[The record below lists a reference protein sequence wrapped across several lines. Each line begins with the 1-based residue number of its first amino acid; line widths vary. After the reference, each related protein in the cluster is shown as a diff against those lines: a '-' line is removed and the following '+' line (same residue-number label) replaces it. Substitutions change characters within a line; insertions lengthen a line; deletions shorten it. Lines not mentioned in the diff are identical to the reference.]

1 MALLNPATIKSKWT
15 IILLN
20 AFFAWAK
27 SRRNIALKSKLGK
40 AVNYLIDE
48 EPYLRRYIE
57 DGRLQIDHNRAELKQ
72 QNQVISISATVN
84 LHGGCFDGYILKK
97 MLTATEI
104 SSVFVTAS
112 YICFPTNI
120 SVLQQ
125 NKRQL
130 NSLPLVILIYSVFSG
145 YPNYWHWACFYKS

>member
-1 MALLNPATIKSKWT
+1 MTVTFSK
-15 IILLN
+15 
-20 AFFAWAK
+20 
-27 SRRNIALKSKLGK
+27 
-40 AVNYLIDE
+40 E
-48 EPYLRRYIE
+48 
-57 DGRLQIDHNRAELKQ
+57 
-72 QNQVISISATVN
+72 
-84 LHGGCFDGYILKK
+84 
-97 MLTATEI
+97 MLTAAEI

-145 YPNYWHWACFYKS
+145 YPNY

>member
-40 AVNYLIDE
+40 EVNYLIEE

-72 QNQVISISATVN
+72 QKQVISISATVN
-84 LHGGCFDGYILKK
+84 LHGGCFDGYILKRNAYRSRNFK
-97 MLTATEI
+97 RFRNRILHMFYNKHI
-104 SSVFVTAS
+104 SSATKQATA
-112 YICFPTNI
+112 
-120 SVLQQ
+120 
-125 NKRQL
+125 
-130 NSLPLVILIYSVFSG
+130 
-145 YPNYWHWACFYKS
+145 

>member
-1 MALLNPATIKSKWT
+1 MRQMLSSATLQAVSMSKRTSTMMYQISLQVQTQIFLRLCQEKCASYFSNLHTLFYKLQSAVLL
-15 IILLN
+15 LLEGLL
-20 AFFAWAK
+20 FT
-27 SRRNIALKSKLGK
+27 
-40 AVNYLIDE
+40 
-48 EPYLRRYIE
+48 
-57 DGRLQIDHNRAELKQ
+57 
-72 QNQVISISATVN
+72 QNFMGSLISISATVN

-145 YPNYWHWACFYKS
+145 YPNY

>member
-1 MALLNPATIKSKWT
+1 MVIIIIIIDMRLCQEKCASYFSNLHTLFYKLQSAVLL
-15 IILLN
+15 LLEGLL
-20 AFFAWAK
+20 FT
-27 SRRNIALKSKLGK
+27 
-40 AVNYLIDE
+40 
-48 EPYLRRYIE
+48 
-57 DGRLQIDHNRAELKQ
+57 
-72 QNQVISISATVN
+72 QNFMGCLISISATVN

-104 SSVFVTAS
+104 SSVFVTAP

-130 NSLPLVILIYSVFSG
+130 NSPPLVILIYSVFSG
-145 YPNYWHWACFYKS
+145 YPNY

>member
-1 MALLNPATIKSKWT
+1 M
-15 IILLN
+15 N

-40 AVNYLIDE
+40 AVNYLIEE

-97 MLTATEI
+97 MLTAAEI

-145 YPNYWHWACFYKS
+145 YPNY

>member
-1 MALLNPATIKSKWT
+1 LLEG
-15 IILLN
+15 LL
-20 AFFAWAK
+20 FT
-27 SRRNIALKSKLGK
+27 
-40 AVNYLIDE
+40 
-48 EPYLRRYIE
+48 
-57 DGRLQIDHNRAELKQ
+57 
-72 QNQVISISATVN
+72 QNFMGSLISISATVN
-84 LHGGCFDGYILKK
+84 LHGDCFDGYILKK

-145 YPNYWHWACFYKS
+145 YPNYWH

>member
-1 MALLNPATIKSKWT
+1 MVIIIIIIDMRLCQEKCASYVSNLHTLFYKLQSAVLL
-15 IILLN
+15 LLEGLL
-20 AFFAWAK
+20 FT
-27 SRRNIALKSKLGK
+27 
-40 AVNYLIDE
+40 
-48 EPYLRRYIE
+48 
-57 DGRLQIDHNRAELKQ
+57 
-72 QNQVISISATVN
+72 QNFMGCLISISATVN

-104 SSVFVTAS
+104 SSVSVTAS

-130 NSLPLVILIYSVFSG
+130 NSPPLVILIYSVFS
-145 YPNYWHWACFYKS
+145 S

>member
-1 MALLNPATIKSKWT
+1 MNKSNQKHRIKD
-15 IILLN
+15 
-20 AFFAWAK
+20 
-27 SRRNIALKSKLGK
+27 KLGK
-40 AVNYLIDE
+40 AVNYLIEE

-57 DGRLQIDHNRAELKQ
+57 DGRLQIDHNRAEPKQ
-72 QNQVISISATVN
+72 QKQVISISATVN

-97 MLTATEI
+97 MLTAAEI
-104 SSVFVTAS
+104 SSVSVTAS

-145 YPNYWHWACFYKS
+145 YPNY

>member
-1 MALLNPATIKSKWT
+1 MVIIIIIIDMRLCQEKCASYFSNLHTLFYKLQSAVLL
-15 IILLN
+15 LLEGLL
-20 AFFAWAK
+20 FT
-27 SRRNIALKSKLGK
+27 
-40 AVNYLIDE
+40 
-48 EPYLRRYIE
+48 
-57 DGRLQIDHNRAELKQ
+57 
-72 QNQVISISATVN
+72 QNFMGCLISISATVN

-104 SSVFVTAS
+104 SSVFVTAP

-130 NSLPLVILIYSVFSG
+130 NSPPLVILIYSVFS
-145 YPNYWHWACFYKS
+145 S

>member
-1 MALLNPATIKSKWT
+1 M
-15 IILLN
+15 N

-27 SRRNIALKSKLGK
+27 SHRNIASKTSS
-40 AVNYLIDE
+40 ARRSNYLIEE

-57 DGRLQIDHNRAELKQ
+57 DGRLQIDLNRAELKQ

-104 SSVFVTAS
+104 SSVSVTAS

-130 NSLPLVILIYSVFSG
+130 NSPPLVILIYSVFSG
-145 YPNYWHWACFYKS
+145 YPNY

>member
-1 MALLNPATIKSKWT
+1 MVIIIIIIDMRLCQEKCVSYFSNLHTLFYKLQSAVLL
-15 IILLN
+15 LLEGLL
-20 AFFAWAK
+20 FT
-27 SRRNIALKSKLGK
+27 
-40 AVNYLIDE
+40 
-48 EPYLRRYIE
+48 
-57 DGRLQIDHNRAELKQ
+57 
-72 QNQVISISATVN
+72 QNFMGCLISISATVN

-104 SSVFVTAS
+104 SSVSVTAS

-130 NSLPLVILIYSVFSG
+130 NSPPLVIIILFSEFPQLLTLSLILLQY
-145 YPNYWHWACFYKS
+145 YHYTL

>member
-1 MALLNPATIKSKWT
+1 M
-15 IILLN
+15 N
-20 AFFAWAK
+20 AFFARAK
-27 SRRNIALKSKLGK
+27 SHRNIALKSKLGK
-40 AVNYLIDE
+40 AVNYLIE
-48 EPYLRRYIE
+48 KEPYLRRNIE

-72 QNQVISISATVN
+72 QKQVISISATVN
-84 LHGGCFDGYILKK
+84 LHGDCFDGYILKK

-145 YPNYWHWACFYKS
+145 YPNY

>member
-1 MALLNPATIKSKWT
+1 MLILFLFFSLPICRNPNFYYRAATTKSK
-15 IILLN
+15 
-20 AFFAWAK
+20 F
-27 SRRNIALKSKLGK
+27 SK
-40 AVNYLIDE
+40 E
-48 EPYLRRYIE
+48 
-57 DGRLQIDHNRAELKQ
+57 
-72 QNQVISISATVN
+72 
-84 LHGGCFDGYILKK
+84 

-145 YPNYWHWACFYKS
+145 YPNY

>member
-1 MALLNPATIKSKWT
+1 M
-15 IILLN
+15 N
-20 AFFAWAK
+20 AFLCVGK
-27 SRRNIALKSKLGK
+27 ITQKYRIKDKLGK
-40 AVNYLIDE
+40 AVNYLIKE

-72 QNQVISISATVN
+72 QKQVISISATVN
-84 LHGGCFDGYILKK
+84 LHGDCFDGYILKK

-145 YPNYWHWACFYKS
+145 YPNY

>member
-1 MALLNPATIKSKWT
+1 M
-15 IILLN
+15 N

-27 SRRNIALKSKLGK
+27 SHRNIALKSKLGK
-40 AVNYLIDE
+40 AVNYLIEE

-57 DGRLQIDHNRAELKQ
+57 DGRLQIDLNRAELKQ

-112 YICFPTNI
+112 YICFTTNI

-130 NSLPLVILIYSVFSG
+130 NSPPLVILIYSVFSG
-145 YPNYWHWACFYKS
+145 YPNY

>member
-1 MALLNPATIKSKWT
+1 MVIIIIIIDMRLCQEKCANYFSNLHTLFYKFQSAVLL
-15 IILLN
+15 LLEGLL
-20 AFFAWAK
+20 FT
-27 SRRNIALKSKLGK
+27 
-40 AVNYLIDE
+40 
-48 EPYLRRYIE
+48 
-57 DGRLQIDHNRAELKQ
+57 
-72 QNQVISISATVN
+72 QNFMGCLISISATVN

-104 SSVFVTAS
+104 SSVSVTAS

-130 NSLPLVILIYSVFSG
+130 NSPPLVIIILFSEFPQLLTLSLILLQY
-145 YPNYWHWACFYKS
+145 YHYTL

>member
-1 MALLNPATIKSKWT
+1 M
-15 IILLN
+15 N

-27 SRRNIALKSKLGK
+27 SHRNIAMKSKLGK
-40 AVNYLIDE
+40 AVNYLIEE

-72 QNQVISISATVN
+72 QKQVISISATVN

-104 SSVFVTAS
+104 SSVFVTAP

-120 SVLQQ
+120 SVLQR

-130 NSLPLVILIYSVFSG
+130 NSPPLVILIYSVFSG
-145 YPNYWHWACFYKS
+145 YPNY